1 MGRLSIV
8 FAVLLMLS
16 AISLVTAR
24 YQSRQLFIASERLSA
39 QARELDTDWRRL
51 QLERAEL
58 ARNARIDEIARNEL
72 GMITTSPD
80 RTLYTKSAA
89 PSTTANG
96 ATQNNSAERGR

>member
-8 FAVLLMLS
+8 FAILLMLS

-24 YQSRQLFIASERLSA
+24 YQSRQLFVASERQAA

-58 ARNARIDEIARNEL
+58 VRNARIDEIARQDL
-72 GMITTSPD
+72 GMLPASPD
-80 RTLYTKSAA
+80 RTLYLKGDFVPMPA
-89 PSTTANG
+89 PRASDG
-96 ATQNNSAERGR
+96 GRP

>member
-8 FAVLLMLS
+8 FAILLMLS

-24 YQSRQLFIASERLSA
+24 YQSRQLFVASERQAA

-58 ARNARIDEIARNEL
+58 ARNARIDEIARQDL
-72 GMITTSPD
+72 KMLSSSPD
-80 RTLYTKSAA
+80 RTLYLKGDFAA
-89 PSTTANG
+89 TPVSKAVG
-96 ATQNNSAERGR
+96 GGRP